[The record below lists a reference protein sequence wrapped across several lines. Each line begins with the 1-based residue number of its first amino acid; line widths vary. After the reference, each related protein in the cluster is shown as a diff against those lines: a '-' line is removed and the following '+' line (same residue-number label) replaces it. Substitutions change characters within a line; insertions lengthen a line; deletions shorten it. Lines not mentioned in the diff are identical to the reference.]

1 MPGEVWLRDKWSVE
15 VGILGPCARD
25 KKRSKG
31 SRKYIPWDWRI
42 KN

>member
-15 VGILGPCARD
+15 VGILGPWARD

-31 SRKYIPWDWRI
+31 SRRDSMGLV
-42 KN
+42 